1 MYENERFSHTH
12 TDNESIESVKWLL
25 NKPSS
30 GSNVKAF
37 SGTGHTLGGGGGG
50 GGGGG
55 ADFLSSVSDSKQTE
69 VSLWLQY
76 IL

>member
-25 NKPSS
+25 NRPSS

-50 GGGGG
+50 
-55 ADFLSSVSDSKQTE
+55 ADFMSSVSDPKQTE
-69 VSLWLQY
+69 VSSWLQH

>member
-25 NKPSS
+25 NRPSS

-50 GGGGG
+50 GG
-55 ADFLSSVSDSKQTE
+55 ADFLSSVSDPKQTE
-69 VSLWLQY
+69 VSPWLQR